1 MEFLKALLNKEK
13 IKHIKTISVFSYF
26 FNSTLGTYSRIY
38 PFSKVSNSQIGNFSY
53 ISYDC
58 IINNCQI
65 GNYCSIARGVKIGLG
80 KHPANFI
87 STSPIFYSLN
97 NPFKKKIVKLQ
108 KFTEFERTIIG
119 SDVWI
124 GVNVILLDGIS
135 IGDGAI
141 IGANAVVTKNVPP
154 FAIVV
159 GCPAKVIRYRFSEEN
174 IQKLLSTTWW
184 NKDISELQEFIDL
197 FQSEVNDAV
206 IEKLAVSLVN
216 IFDNTAISQ
225 DMKKNI

>member
-1 MEFLKALLNKEK
+1 MRFLKAFINREK
-13 IKHIKTISVFSYF
+13 IINIKRVSIFSSF
-26 FNSTLGTYSRIY
+26 FNSKLGRCSRIY

-97 NPFKKKIVKLQ
+97 NPLKKIFAKSQ
-108 KFTEFERTIIG
+108 IFTEFERTTIG

-124 GVNVILLDGIS
+124 GVNAVILDGII

-141 IGANAVVTKNVPP
+141 IGANAVVTKNIPP
-154 FAIVV
+154 FAIAV
-159 GCPAKVIRYRFSEEN
+159 GCPAKVIKYRFSEEN
-174 IQKLLSTTWW
+174 IKKLLSIKWW
-184 NKDISELQEFIDL
+184 DQDISELQEISDL
-197 FQSEVNDAV
+197 FQSEANDSV
-206 IEKLAVSLVN
+206 IEKLKYLIV
-216 IFDNTAISQ
+216 
-225 DMKKNI
+225 